1 MNDNSDNVTYLK
13 PKGGITKEIDKDSLS
28 YFLEGATEYAAYQD
42 AEAFAGA
49 CLRGI
54 LLATE
59 KKIGLKNDNFHSD
72 AAVIAVMITGLYM
85 RQAGVECPEVHLL
98 DNVREGLTISKGEEE

>member
-13 PKGGITKEIDKDSLS
+13 TNVIKDIDKESLS
-28 YFLEGATEYAAYQD
+28 YFLQGATEYAAYQD
-42 AEAFAGA
+42 AEAFAQA

-54 LLATE
+54 LMATE
-59 KKIGLKNDNFHSD
+59 KKIGLRDENFHSD

-85 RQAGVECPEVHLL
+85 RQAGVECPEINML
-98 DNVREGLTISKGEEE
+98 DDVREALTVTKEDT